1 MKSLQVTVLLLLVW
15 LCCCGWGFYAH
26 KLINQT
32 AVFTLPTA
40 LSSFYK
46 VHIQEITERAVDAD
60 KRCYVDTLES
70 PRHFIDIDDFAQ
82 EDTIPIHWSKAKEK
96 FTERRLLS
104 AGIVPWQISFTYQ
117 KLVKAFQSR
126 DMDRIIRYS
135 ADLGHYISDAHVP
148 LHTTKN
154 YNGQYSNQIGIHAF
168 WESRL
173 PEMFA
178 TSYSLVTGKA
188 AFIEDPLSFA
198 WQVVHESNALVD
210 SVLTL
215 EKELSSSFSSAKKMS
230 YIERNNVLIRTYSDQ
245 YAQAYHTALNG
256 MVHRRMT
263 QAIHAVGS
271 LWYSAWIEAGQPEL
285 HKLKRKKGSPTTA
298 PTVLPSSPIIGRE
311 EWH

>member
-1 MKSLQVTVLLLLVW
+1 MKAFCIPILLILTW
-15 LCCCGWGFYAH
+15 LCCSSWGFYAH

-32 AVFTLPTA
+32 AVFTLPTTLA
-40 LSSFYK
+40 MFYK
-46 VHIQEITERAVDAD
+46 THIQEITERAVDAD

-70 PRHFIDIDDFAQ
+70 PRHFIDIDDYKDH
-82 EDTIPIHWSKAKEK
+82 DTIPIHWSKAKEK
-96 FTERRLLS
+96 FTERRLLA

-117 KLVKAFQSR
+117 KLVAAFRDR
-126 DMDRIIRYS
+126 DMDRIIRHS

-178 TSYSLVTGKA
+178 SSYSLITGKA
-188 AFIEDPLSFA
+188 IFIDDPLSFA
-198 WQVVHESNALVD
+198 WNIVHESNALVD
-210 SVLTL
+210 SVLSL
-215 EKELSSSFSSAKKMS
+215 EKELTALFSPSQKMS
-230 YIERNNVLIRTYSDQ
+230 YIVRNNVLTRTYSDQ
-245 YAQAYHTALNG
+245 YAGAYHTALNG

-271 LWYSAWIEAGQPEL
+271 LWYSAWIEAGQP
-285 HKLKRKKGSPTTA
+285 KLNKIKRQKEVSETTIGPPA
-298 PTVLPSSPIIGRE
+298 SGRILGRE